1 MSRSSWNCSE
11 LVGEKWDVASQKWRD
26 AEITAMTSVASI
38 WQDTCELIETN
49 VIKNN
54 THNIQP
60 INIYESENKCLEK
73 AMISAS
79 QP

>member
-1 MSRSSWNCSE
+1 
-11 LVGEKWDVASQKWRD
+11 
-26 AEITAMTSVASI
+26 MTSVASI